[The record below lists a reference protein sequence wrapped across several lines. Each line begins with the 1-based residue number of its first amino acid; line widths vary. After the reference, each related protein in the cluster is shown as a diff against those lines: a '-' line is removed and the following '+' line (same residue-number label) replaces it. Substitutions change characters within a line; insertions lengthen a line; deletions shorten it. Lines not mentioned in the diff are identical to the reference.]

1 MSKEDNGL
9 IVLDTPEDIN
19 MFRMLSLKGALGL
32 EVKGMKRRGRSVYSI
47 VKEEFGL
54 KGNKQRVLEQ
64 FTAIV
69 EQMKGQHEETNS
81 NNSTTVQ

>member
-9 IVLDTPEDIN
+9 IVLDTPKDIN
-19 MFRMLSLKGALGL
+19 MFRLLALKGALSL
-32 EVKGMKRRGRSVYSI
+32 EVKGMSRRGRSVYSI

-69 EQMKGQHEETNS
+69 ENMKGEK
-81 NNSTTVQ
+81 